1 MHYVHVI
8 IDHIWS
14 MCIVELTV
22 RELRTGHQDSVFGI
36 RIGAGDFYLFRNIQN
51 VSVDHP
57 CTTRIKRPRR
67 EANYSLI
74 SSNEFNIMSVIIH
87 PRLHLSSSSY
97 RDNFTLG
104 LCTIC
109 FELWEADIWGYFSS
123 PYIILL
129 LLSPHI
135 NTLLCKLL
143 PTQQHTNWITSGPY
157 VTAILP
163 WTWLQQVTQTPRTD
177 LPKDTRP
184 AI

>member
-1 MHYVHVI
+1 
-8 IDHIWS
+8 

-109 FELWEADIWGYFSS
+109 FELWEGISEDTFPLHTILCYFFPPTLI
-123 PYIILL
+123 PYSVKCSKNNNIL
-129 LLSPHI
+129 
-135 NTLLCKLL
+135 T
-143 PTQQHTNWITSGPY
+143 G
-157 VTAILP
+157 
-163 WTWLQQVTQTPRTD
+163 
-177 LPKDTRP
+177 
-184 AI
+184 